1 MPRTS
6 DKQEKI
12 LEFINSFLEENGF
25 PPSVREICAAVGLKS
40 TATVSYHIRELK
52 RQGRIVGD
60 SSRKRAISLPESRR
74 QPGRIPVLGVVTAGQ
89 PIYAHEDIEGYLPW
103 EGDPQ
108 CFALRIRGDSMIGAG
123 IFDGDNV
130 VVRPQQTAAEGEIVI
145 ALLEDE
151 ATCKRFHRD
160 SQGNLWLMPENDA
173 YAPIPGNEA
182 RILGRVKA
190 VYREL

>member
-40 TATVSYHIRELK
+40 TATVSYHISELK